1 MVRISRVAC
10 ALLVCAFSLAALAN
24 NSTAEAETQVVLD
37 STQIFT
43 LYSASLKQTYRIQA
57 HLPASYA
64 TNSSKQYPLIIKV
77 DGQWDFPLAASVF
90 NNIYFDG
97 QMPETIIIG
106 IDWSDVTGN
115 IHEIRARDLL
125 PAPVEGFKHSGQAK
139 QFIAALTKEIIPA
152 LQKRY
157 RLNGQEFL
165 LGGSWGA
172 TFVTYALLAQ
182 PDVFDGAIA
191 IAGDYKRTAK
201 VFDQQLTSLANTQT
215 LKGKRLYLGVGKGDQ
230 VAPDVLAYADKLAAA
245 KLSGFNVKV
254 DARDGFGHSGMNV
267 PGYASGYQYMFER
280 PNIALTPA
288 ILVQWVGDYI
298 SPDKG
303 APALSIQIES
313 QTLVAKINGQKI
325 SVKAKADNEFYH
337 PDHFFNLRFDGAQV
351 KLETFFGETN
361 YQRK

>member
-1 MVRISRVAC
+1 MVRISHVAC
-10 ALLVCAFSLAALAN
+10 ALLAYAFALVAMAD
-24 NSTAEAETQVVLD
+24 NSTADADTQVVLD

-57 HLPASYA
+57 RLPSSYA
-64 TNSSKQYPLIIKV
+64 TNSSKKYPLVIKV

-125 PAPVEGFKHSGQAK
+125 PAPVEGFKNSGQAK
-139 QFIAALTKEIIPA
+139 QFVAALTKEIIPA
-152 LQKRY
+152 LQQRY

-182 PDVFDGAIA
+182 PNVFDGAIA
-191 IAGDYKRTAK
+191 IAGDYKRAAK
-201 VFDQQLTSLANTQT
+201 EFDQQLKSLVNTQT
-215 LKGKRLYLGVGKGDQ
+215 LKGKRLYIGVGKGDE

-254 DARDGFGHSGMNV
+254 DAREGFGHSGMNV

-288 ILVQWVGDYI
+288 ILAQWVGDYV

-303 APALSIQIES
+303 APELSIQNES
-313 QTLVAKINGQKI
+313 QMLVAKINGQKI
-325 SVKAKADNEFYH
+325 SVLAKAENEFYN
-337 PDHFFNLRFDGAQV
+337 PDRFFNLRFDKTQV